1 MSSAQ
6 VDIVMLAGR
15 SGKVVKIAE
24 MRVLAGL
31 VGVEQDPESLALKPA
46 VSWAVG
52 RVMDWDRP
60 PKGGAR
66 KTKKQRKA
74 K

>member
-6 VDIVMLAGR
+6 VDIVMPGPG
-15 SGKVVKIAE
+15 GKTKLAE

-46 VSWAVG
+46 VSWAVCG
-52 RVMDWDRP
+52 VMENRP
-60 PKGGAR
+60 REGGTR

>member
-6 VDIVMLAGR
+6 VDIVNMLGI
-15 SGKVVKIAE
+15 KIAE
-24 MRVLAGL
+24 TRVLAGL

-46 VSWAVG
+46 VSWAVC
-52 RVMDWDRP
+52 RVMEGRARE
-60 PKGGAR
+60 GGDR